1 VLIDGGRKRDSVII
15 VLGMGCPSSRT
26 FSRGERIREGPT
38 KLYHSFPPSR
48 FGGSRDRADK
58 IVV

>member
-1 VLIDGGRKRDSVII
+1 MEGGKGI
-15 VLGMGCPSSRT
+15 VLGLGHPSSHT

-38 KLYHSFPPSR
+38 KFYHSFPPSR